1 MKNSIKIPVKS
12 LRLVLTMCLLF
23 FPQLP
28 AHAEPELYF
37 VHNDHLNTPQMLT
50 DQNGQ
55 VVWKVESQTPF
66 GVVVVNEDVDQDGQ
80 AIEFNIRFPGQ
91 YYDSETGLSYNYFRD
106 YDPLLGRYVQS
117 DPIGLGGGIN
127 TYGYVSSN
135 PTKYYDKFGLLQQC
149 ETGISSTGGKDIGP
163 AHHDYHCF
171 RGRNGKMK
179 CRGFSFE
186 EEQNPGLK
194 DKILGPIKGDILKDE
209 ENLGGGNQEYCGEDD
224 NNLCMDRCVEFKWE
238 SLEDHTPKYGLV
250 FGESCQSIVDEIYK
264 QCDRIC
270 N

>member
-66 GVVVVNEDVDQDGQ
+66 GVVETNDDVDGDGQ
-80 AIEFNIRFPGQ
+80 AIEFNLRFPGQ

-106 YDPLLGRYVQS
+106 YDPSLGRYLQS
-117 DPIGLGGGIN
+117 DPIGLRGGLN
-127 TYGYVSSN
+127 TYAYVSGNSLKYYDPFGLSERDVQRIRETFNSYVRDATSSGNRASPGSWNNMNRSFYDWSGGNIGSNYKGCWEQANDLKDKLNDLELDDDWDFSRIDRGWKPTPHSWVDGKSSN
-135 PTKYYDKFGLLQQC
+135 PSDPNITAD
-149 ETGISSTGGKDIGP
+149 P
-163 AHHDYHCF
+163 WA
-171 RGRNGKMK
+171 
-179 CRGFSFE
+179 
-186 EEQNPGLK
+186 
-194 DKILGPIKGDILKDE
+194 
-209 ENLGGGNQEYCGEDD
+209 
-224 NNLCMDRCVEFKWE
+224 DRFVQR
-238 SLEDHTPKYGLV
+238 Y
-250 FGESCQSIVDEIYK
+250 
-264 QCDRIC
+264 
-270 N
+270 